1 MTKKITEKS
10 SSYHKVDLKNKLISS
25 GLEILSEEGIG
36 SLSLRNVAKRAG
48 VSHAAPYRH
57 FKNRE
62 SLIAAIAEEGYKKLS
77 DSITTSA
84 SLFPQNPELQLKE
97 AGWGYIQFAVENPE
111 HLKVM
116 FGSFSKECVLDKG
129 TSFDALIDL
138 IITGQKADM
147 IREGDPL
154 TLALTTWSTV
164 HGLALIII
172 NNQMP
177 GNQIPGDGGAEIYG
191 DGGAVSEKKQLD
203 KKSLEHMSRKV
214 IDTIFEGLKNPGMST

>member
-1 MTKKITEKS
+1 MTEKIIEKS
-10 SSYHKVDLKNKLISS
+10 NSYHKGNLKNTLISS

-77 DSITTSA
+77 DTITISA
-84 SLFPQNPELQLKE
+84 SLYPQNPELQLKE

-116 FGSFSKECVLDKG
+116 FGSFSDECVLDKG

-138 IITGQKADM
+138 ILTCQKADLVQA
-147 IREGDPL
+147 GDPI

-177 GNQIPGDGGAEIYG
+177 GDG
-191 DGGAVSEKKQLD
+191 SERRDEGEGSERRLFD
-203 KKSLEHMSRKV
+203 KKSLEQISRKV
-214 IDTIFEGLKNPGMST
+214 IDTLFDGLKNPDMGT